1 MQSFLRVQSNG
12 VAKGK
17 VKAAAIKS
25 KLRASQKPNRL
36 RVKVQTLMSKVQT
49 RGPFQKDT
57 KCLASSFPLMHVVAF
72 SWQNH

>member
-36 RVKVQTLMSKVQT
+36 RVKVQT